1 MKKKYFNNLK
11 DSDFSHPFDAKAL
24 KVLKGAK
31 GLDVVINWLLKWSY
45 EKVQR
50 ILHMGNAIRVTPNSY
65 NRLHEMIKL
74 CGDILNMPYPE
85 LYVFQNAH
93 VNAYTTGT
101 TSPFIVLS
109 TSIIEA
115 LEDEELLA
123 VIAHEMGHIKAKH
136 VLYKQVANVLT
147 KHTNWLGPLKV
158 VLDYTLLLSIANW
171 NRKSELTADRA
182 SLLVS
187 QDIDTVVSVLMKISG
202 GSKKLHEEISPQ
214 DFIRQSEEYEK
225 LENTISGN
233 AYKLFTNLLGTHPFS
248 VMRVNE
254 IVKWSQT
261 EEYKAIIE
269 SGDDTNLVRS
279 KEENEK
285 IKDFSLTVNSDGK
298 VDLSWSAPNLYGIAN
313 YHIFRKHND
322 KDFVQIRKISGT
334 SLRFQ
339 NILTEIGTFEYYIC
353 ASDHLGEL
361 FGKTET
367 LKYEM
372 LSENN
377 ISRRGKIFRKI
388 ENLIQ

>member
-24 KVLKGAK
+24 KVLKSAK

-50 ILHMGNAIRVTPNSY
+50 ILHMGNAIRVTPDSY
-65 NRLHEMIKL
+65 NRLHEMVKL

-85 LYVFQNAH
+85 LYVSQNAH

-109 TSIIEA
+109 TSIIES
-115 LEDEELLA
+115 LEDEELLT
-123 VIAHEMGHIKAKH
+123 VIGHEMGHIKAKH
-136 VLYKQVANVLT
+136 VLYKQVANVLSR
-147 KHTNWLGPLKV
+147 HTNWLGLLKV

-202 GSKKLHEEISPQ
+202 GSRKLRDEISPQ
-214 DFIRQSEEYEK
+214 DFIRQSEEYER

-233 AYKLFTNLLGTHPFS
+233 AYKLFINLLGTHPFS

-254 IVKWSQT
+254 IVKWSKSD
-261 EEYKAIIE
+261 EYKSIIK
-269 SGDDTNLVRS
+269 SGDTTNIVRS

-285 IKDFSLTVNSDGK
+285 IQDFSLTVNSNGK
-298 VDLSWSAPNLYGIAN
+298 VDLSWTAPNIYGVAN
-313 YHIFRKHND
+313 YHIYRKHND
-322 KDFVQIRKISGT
+322 GEFIQIKKISGNT
-334 SLRFQ
+334 LKFN
-339 NILTEIGTFEYYIC
+339 NILTDIGTFEYYVC

-372 LSENN
+372 QSEED
-377 ISRRGKIFRKI
+377 ITRRGKIFKKL
-388 ENLIQ
+388 ENFIS